1 MQQPAGRT
9 EQRCWPKEKLQPLEA
24 GSASSQ
30 YHHIMSI
37 CGITMMLSPTKI
49 FVVLMVYFKTNWRP
63 IVVKFFAK
71 VCNVDVFSF

>member
-30 YHHIMSI
+30 YHHVNMWDNNDAQSHKDV
-37 CGITMMLSPTKI
+37 CGLDGI
-49 FVVLMVYFKTNWRP
+49 F
-63 IVVKFFAK
+63 
-71 VCNVDVFSF
+71 